1 MQDSR
6 EPTPPPRC
14 PVDYTLKMIG
24 GKWKPLILHR
34 LHAGT
39 LRFGQLQRLVPHV
52 TQRVLTLQLRELERD
67 GLITRKVYPEVPPRV
82 EYDMTEP
89 AKALMPILDAL
100 GDWLHQNDAK
110 LEALQRDA
118 PITEEEDEAVT
129 S

>member
-1 MQDSR
+1 MTDDS
-6 EPTPPPRC
+6 EPTPPQRC

-34 LHAGT
+34 LHGGT
-39 LRFGQLQRLVPHV
+39 LRFGQLQRLVPQV

-89 AKALMPILDAL
+89 ARALMPILDAL
-100 GDWLHQNDAK
+100 GNWLHQNDAK
-110 LEALQRDA
+110 LETLQHEA
-118 PITEEEDEAVT
+118 PSADEPDEAAT